1 MHSSSHICS
10 FLCVMCD
17 IAVLEFVD
25 EEPCGV
31 DQPTMSLT
39 AGAAATLSSSVSRH
53 TRWVLIDLSCHYI
66 EGSSTDSSNRA
77 KVHDKGARLKGKQT
91 TINNNFKTRLCVC
104 ACSRLCICRHVYGG
118 RPCSCTCE
126 HVFLSVCAHM
136 HMFFKRHGQLR
147 TCIEVRA
154 YNFTAKTT

>member
-1 MHSSSHICS
+1 
-10 FLCVMCD
+10 MCD
-17 IAVLEFVD
+17 IALLEFVD

-53 TRWVLIDLSCHYI
+53 TRWVIIDLSCHYI

-91 TINNNFKTRLCVC
+91 TINNNF
-104 ACSRLCICRHVYGG
+104 
-118 RPCSCTCE
+118 
-126 HVFLSVCAHM
+126 
-136 HMFFKRHGQLR
+136 
-147 TCIEVRA
+147 
-154 YNFTAKTT
+154 